1 MAMNKKTERLMFDV
15 FGTILYILLNIL
27 FYMAVV
33 YVITKASQYSY
44 DFAYQVFGSAPMTGK
59 SEVAKEISIEIKKGD
74 STMAIGNFLAQRGMI
89 KNKYSF
95 YLRAKLAKSN
105 ILPGKY
111 KIKSSMDYDE
121 IFAILTNSSKEREGV
136 LP

>member
-1 MAMNKKTERLMFDV
+1 MAMNKRTERLIFDV
-15 FGTILYILLNIL
+15 FGTILYILLNII
-27 FYMAVV
+27 FYMAVI
-33 YVITKASQYSY
+33 YVITKASKYSY
-44 DFAYQVFGSAPMTGK
+44 DFAYQIFGSAPMT
-59 SEVAKEISIEIKKGD
+59 SVREAKEISLEIKKGD
-74 STMAIGNFLAQRGMI
+74 STMAIGNFLEQKEII

-111 KIKSSMDYDE
+111 KLKSSMDYDE
-121 IFAILTNSSKEREGV
+121 IFGILTNVPKEREGV